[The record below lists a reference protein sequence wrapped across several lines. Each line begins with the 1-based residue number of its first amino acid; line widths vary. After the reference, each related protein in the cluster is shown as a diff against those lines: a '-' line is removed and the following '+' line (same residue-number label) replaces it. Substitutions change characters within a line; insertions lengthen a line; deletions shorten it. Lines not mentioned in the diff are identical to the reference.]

1 MIQLRVLSGKTAGDL
16 WIARRFPVRIGRAP
30 TSSLRLEESG
40 IWDSHIHIDFLRKE
54 GFILQTQPNAL
65 ASVNNQPIERVV
77 LRNGDLIQLG
87 SVKLQFWL
95 SEPRQVGLRF
105 REWLTWTAITIISL
119 AQVALIYWLLR

>member
-1 MIQLRVLSGKTAGDL
+1 MVQLKVLSGKTAGDL
-16 WIARRFPVRIGRAP
+16 WIARRFPVWIGRAP
-30 TSSLRLEESG
+30 SSNLKLEEPG
-40 IWDSHIHIDFLRKE
+40 VWDSHVRIDFVRKE
-54 GFILQTQPNAL
+54 GFVLQTQPNAL
-65 ASVNNQPIERVV
+65 ASVNNQPVERAV
-77 LRNGDLIQLG
+77 LRTGDLVQLG